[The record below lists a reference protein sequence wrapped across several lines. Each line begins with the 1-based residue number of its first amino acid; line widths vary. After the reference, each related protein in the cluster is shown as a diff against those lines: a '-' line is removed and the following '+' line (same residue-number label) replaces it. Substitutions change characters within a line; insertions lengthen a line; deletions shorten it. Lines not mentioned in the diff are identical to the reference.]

1 LYEKIEGTGGFAKK
15 YQNLSLEH
23 SQKNGSATRIKRIGN
38 VENNFIYI
46 EAYLNGSM
54 SAAEKSEF
62 EQKLQTDT
70 ALRAELEQYRSLN
83 ADLDWYF
90 AAKDVASAAALRAK
104 QNAERRRKFRLVI
117 VALLVVL
124 AGLSA
129 YWMFF
134 SNKTVA
140 DKPVVLPSILPTST
154 PEIPA
159 APTTPQQTTPPP
171 PTTKP
176 SIQKPDN
183 QLIAGDMRPR
193 EDLLRNL
200 PPQPI
205 PAETQAFFK
214 QQWAHYTPT
223 VPEKG
228 IWVAPLRQLR
238 KKDAAG
244 AYLLLKKM
252 PESDTTAYLLAVSE
266 LMLQRPAYA
275 QDRLY
280 PLMSVQKWKT
290 EAEYLLVWAYLLDGN
305 TDLARGA
312 VKMLPEG
319 FRDRAAM
326 EKFLALK

>member
-1 LYEKIEGTGGFAKK
+1 
-15 YQNLSLEH
+15 
-23 SQKNGSATRIKRIGN
+23 

-54 SAAEKSEF
+54 TAAEKSEF
-62 EQKLQTDT
+62 EQKLQTD
-70 ALRAELEQYRSLN
+70 AAFRAELEQYRSLN

-90 AAKDVASAAALRAK
+90 AAKDVAAAAALRIEQDTK
-104 QNAERRRKFRLVI
+104 HRRKFRFVI
-117 VALLVVL
+117 VALLVIL

-129 YWMFF
+129 YYLFF
-134 SNKTVA
+134 SKKTVT
-140 DKPVVLPSILPTST
+140 DKPAVLPFAQPTPA

-171 PTTKP
+171 PTAKP
-176 SIQKPDN
+176 DIQKVDN

-193 EDLLRNL
+193 QDLLRNL

-205 PAETQAFFK
+205 TAETQAFFK
-214 QQWAHYTPT
+214 QQWAHFKSA
-223 VPEKG
+223 VQENG
-228 IWVAPLRQLR
+228 IWAAPLRQLR

-252 PESDTTAYLLAVSE
+252 PENDTTAYLLAVSE
-266 LMLQRPAYA
+266 LMLRRPADA

-280 PLMSVQKWKT
+280 PLLAVQKWKT

-305 TDLARGA
+305 ADLARGA

-326 EKFLALK
+326 ERFLAR